1 MGNYEDWAELRM
13 FLIEAFNGTIP
24 TPQAETDI
32 IAAYELHPGTL
43 EKIAVDIA
51 GQYASGGDIT
61 SPWGLLHYKAGKIN
75 TPPSNPSRPSSV
87 TREKALARADQ
98 WLHNAGCHHD
108 ETEAILHLCDTNG
121 LLSSYAQAELVN
133 DGPGTPA
140 RLETSGDTTILQ
152 HIRERHQLEHPRGQA
167 ADQAALARAETWK
180 NQRAKE
186 PPRTRST
193 SPNSAKPSPPTGKAS
208 QPPTSSPSSTPS
220 KPPTPTSPPTNN
232 PTTATP
238 TTSSAPSPASSPN
251 LENTPL

>member
-1 MGNYEDWAELRM
+1 MGNYEDWAELRI

-32 IAAYELHPGTL
+32 IRAYELHPGTL

-98 WLHNAGCHHD
+98 WLHNAGCHTD
-108 ETEAILHLCDTNG
+108 ETEAILHLCDNG
-121 LLSSYAQAELVN
+121 LLSAYAQAELEN

-140 RLETSGDTTILQ
+140 RLTTTGDQTIIN
-152 HIRERHQLEHPRGQA
+152 HIRAQHTTERPRGIATEA
-167 ADQAALARAETWK
+167 AAVARAEAWK
-180 NQRAKE
+180 QQHRK
-186 PPRTRST
+186 PR
-193 SPNSAKPSPPTGKAS
+193 KAL
-208 QPPTSSPSSTPS
+208 
-220 KPPTPTSPPTNN
+220 KD
-232 PTTATP
+232 
-238 TTSSAPSPASSPN
+238 
-251 LENTPL
+251 TPL

>member
-98 WLHNAGCHHD
+98 WIHNAGCHHD

-140 RLETSGDTTILQ
+140 RLEVTGDQTVIA
-152 HIRERHQLEHPRGQA
+152 HIRAQHTLERPRGIA
-167 ADQAALARAETWK
+167 ADTAAEARAEAWK
-180 NQRAKE
+180 TQRAKE
-186 PPRTRST
+186 PPRTKST
-193 SPNSAKPSPPTGKAS
+193 SPNSAPATPAS
-208 QPPTSSPSSTPS
+208 QKSSPSSTPS